1 MTTHIPDLKTDT
13 SEGYRNYI
21 HKKIKEVKETMPIQY
36 WHESNQ
42 LCRDWWDC
50 IGQGDY
56 MVIARIDFGCVNIEC
71 RIDNDVN
78 LEFQTISYY
87 LNTKMQNG
95 DWESSEYINPHRFD
109 AVSKCTTWEEIFND
123 MVWCLIDHCI
133 EYDID
138 YEAQYWCMKDD
149 LLNILTDRLNS
160 EFKKYTQY
168 LKDNCI
174 GPDEIISYSYCIS
187 MRNQFRTA
195 IKEIAKTMTPKE
207 IRKTFLEKEDI
218 LENLFQK
225 FIKKDT
231 GEMDIYKEFIL
242 NTIKED
248 K

>member
-1 MTTHIPDLKTDT
+1 MTTHIPHLQTDT

-21 HKKIKEVKETMPIQY
+21 HAVIKEVKETMPIQY

-42 LCRDWWDC
+42 FCRDWWDC

-123 MVWCLIDHCI
+123 MVWCLVEHCI
-133 EYDID
+133 EYEID
-138 YEAQYWCMKDD
+138 YEAKYWCMKSDIVDEVDD
-149 LLNILTDRLNS
+149 KLSAELSAYIKSISDRTEAIQSHYSITMMN
-160 EFKKYTQY
+160 EFK
-168 LKDNCI
+168 I
-174 GPDEIISYSYCIS
+174 AISELC
-187 MRNQFRTA
+187 
-195 IKEIAKTMTPKE
+195 KTMKPKD
-207 IRKTFLEKEDI
+207 IRVKFIESENTLR
-218 LENLFQK
+218 NLFDE
-225 FIKKDT
+225 FIKTDT
-231 GEMDIYKEFIL
+231 GETEVYKEFIL

-248 K
+248 KK